1 MRRSVSLTLL
11 AAIFAL
17 SGAMIS
23 PVTAQAETA
32 ASAAAGPCRPGQ
44 GANLRGRDFTKGAAL
59 PYSLRC
65 ADLTKA
71 KLGGVELIQKD
82 LTGAILR
89 GADLRQANLTQATLK
104 YADLREA
111 NLSEADLG
119 QMHADHADLRGAIL
133 VDAEAGQAEFPY
145 ANLTGAKLTR
155 AVLTQVNFV
164 NAKLVDADLNESR
177 PGQIKGRKADF
188 TRAKLHE
195 AKMGQSDLGFAVFK
209 DADLREAVFDQ
220 AELDGAS
227 FVGALVDD
235 ASFTQADDADLTG
248 ARGTPKGID
257 GPFSVPTPAEEQASD
272 DEPESTA
279 TPDAQASRGGTS
291 VGLVMVVLSA
301 LGLAVTVVAWGV
313 SAQRRNRRNARFAL
327 MRRGAEEDI
336 TRLGEEIDQLD
347 YEFQISGRGG
357 MTADADWRHALD
369 AYEAAKNALV
379 MARRDEEL
387 HFVARAVQDGRNAL
401 NRLRARTSR

>member
-1 MRRSVSLTLL
+1 MRRSVSLALL

-17 SGAMIS
+17 SGPMIS
-23 PVTAQAETA
+23 PAQ
-32 ASAAAGPCRPGQ
+32 AAAGPCRPGQ
-44 GANLRGRDFTKGAAL
+44 GANLRGKDFTNGAPL

-71 KLGGVELIQKD
+71 KLNGVELIQKD

-104 YADLREA
+104 YADLRGA
-111 NLSEADLG
+111 NLREADLG
-119 QMHADHADLRGAIL
+119 QMHADHADLRDAIL
-133 VDAEAGQAEFPY
+133 VDAEAGQAEFPH

-164 NAKLVDADLNESR
+164 GAKLIDADLNESR
-177 PGQIKGRKADF
+177 PGQLKARKADF

-195 AKMGQSDLGFAVFK
+195 AKMGQSDLGHATFN

-220 AELDGAS
+220 SELDGAS
-227 FVGALVDD
+227 FTGALVDD
-235 ASFTQADDADLTG
+235 ASFIQADDADLTG
-248 ARGTPKGID
+248 AKGTPKGVD
-257 GPFSVPTPAEEQASD
+257 GLPLTVPTPVSSPAGGDGTE
-272 DEPESTA
+272 
-279 TPDAQASRGGTS
+279 TPAAQPPNSRS
-291 VGLVMVVLSA
+291 GLSIGLIMVVLSA
-301 LGLAVTVVAWGV
+301 VGLAVTVVIWGV
-313 SAQRRNRRNARFAL
+313 SAQRRTRRNAKFAL

-347 YEFQISGRGG
+347 YEFQVSGRGG
-357 MTADADWRHALD
+357 MTADGDWRHAID
-369 AYEAAKNALV
+369 AYEAAKNALAV
-379 MARRDEEL
+379 ARREEEL

-401 NRLRARTSR
+401 GRLRARTSR

>member
-1 MRRSVSLTLL
+1 MRRSVSLALL

-17 SGAMIS
+17 SGPMTS
-23 PVTAQAETA
+23 PAQ
-32 ASAAAGPCRPGQ
+32 AAAGPCKPGQ
-44 GANLRGRDFTKGAAL
+44 GANLRGKDFTKGAQL

-65 ADLTKA
+65 ADLTGA

-89 GADLRQANLTQATLK
+89 NANLRQANLTQATLK
-104 YADLREA
+104 YADLRGA
-111 NLSEADLG
+111 DLSEADLG

-145 ANLTGAKLTR
+145 ADLTGAKLTR
-155 AVLTQVNFV
+155 AELTQVNFV

-177 PGQIKGRKADF
+177 PGQLKARKADF

-195 AKMGQSDLGFAVFK
+195 AKMGQSNLGHAVFK
-209 DADLREAVFDQ
+209 DADLSEAVFDQ
-220 AELDGAS
+220 AELDGAD
-227 FVGALVDD
+227 FTGALVQD
-235 ASFTQADDADLTG
+235 ASFIQADDADLTG
-248 ARGTPKGID
+248 AKGTPKGID
-257 GPFSVPTPAEEQASD
+257 LPSFTQPTPAEEASD
-272 DEPESTA
+272 PETA
-279 TPDAQASRGGTS
+279 ETPAAQPAGGRSGPS

-301 LGLAVTVVAWGV
+301 VGLAATVVIWGV
-313 SAQRRNRRNARFAL
+313 SAQRRSRRNARFAL

-347 YEFQISGRGG
+347 YEFQVSGRGG
-357 MTADADWRHALD
+357 MTADNDWRHAID
-369 AYEAAKNALV
+369 AYEAAKNALAV
-379 MARRDEEL
+379 ARQAEEL

-401 NRLRARTSR
+401 SRLRARTSR